1 MWISI
6 DIIFIVLVR
15 RKPTNMGIL
24 NDFRW
29 NKHTRWLYIPWALSC
44 PYSGP
49 RHFRIQLVGCCSQI
63 FDLKKKKTLGMC
75 RNTEIGYMD
84 ISYMCVSIH
93 VITCDYMCVFI
104 EILVFMLF
112 PSMYYCG
119 WLRNPAPVDRW
130 FIKGFNHPR
139 WCRISSI
146 HSMSVL

>member
-1 MWISI
+1 MKQTYALTLHTMG
-6 DIIFIVLVR
+6 IVLSILR
-15 RKPTNMGIL
+15 AKTLSYPTRGML
-24 NDFRW
+24 F
-29 NKHTRWLYIPWALSC
+29 A
-44 PYSGP
+44 
-49 RHFRIQLVGCCSQI
+49 
-63 FDLKKKKTLGMC
+63 DLRLKKKTLGMC